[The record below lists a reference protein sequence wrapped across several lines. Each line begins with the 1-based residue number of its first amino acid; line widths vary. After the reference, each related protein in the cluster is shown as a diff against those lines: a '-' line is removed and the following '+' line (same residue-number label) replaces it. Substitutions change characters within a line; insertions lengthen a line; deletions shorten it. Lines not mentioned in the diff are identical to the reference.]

1 MRILFWASMLLLAY
15 VYAGYPLLLALWS
28 AVAARP
34 VAKRTCWSKDAGPW
48 PSVSVIVA
56 AHNEGPRLSKRI
68 SNLLD
73 QKYPGPLDIL
83 VGSDGST
90 DNTRA
95 VLAQYDDRVRLLEL
109 PRGGKPKALNASVAA
124 ATGEIIVF
132 ADARQQWARDAILEL
147 VSNFHDPDVGG
158 VTGQLILQSE
168 LAPDQFESTIDE
180 AVGLYWKYEKWLR
193 RHESRVRSTIGT
205 TGAIYA
211 LRRSLWRP
219 LPETTLLDDVLAP
232 MRVVLAGWRIVFDET
247 ARAFD
252 RAAPNSAAETKRKT
266 RTLAGNYQILALE
279 PRLLLPFVNPVW
291 IQYASHKLGRL
302 VAPWALIAAFVTS
315 AFLAAEGWP
324 YAVALVVQIGFYGL
338 AALGG
343 WIEAGE
349 RMAAISVP
357 EPAPAVSPP
366 VGTPGRVVPQA
377 TDGRHVKAG

>member
-73 QKYPGPLDIL
+73 QKYPGPLEIL

-109 PRGGKPKALNASVAA
+109 PRGGKPMALNASVAA

-132 ADARQQWARDAILEL
+132 ADARQRWARDAILEL

-211 LRRSLWRP
+211 LRRSLWQP

-247 ARAFD
+247 AHAFD

-343 WIEAGE
+343 WIESGD
-349 RMAAISVP
+349 RIAAISVP

-377 TDGRHVKAG
+377 PDGRHVKAG